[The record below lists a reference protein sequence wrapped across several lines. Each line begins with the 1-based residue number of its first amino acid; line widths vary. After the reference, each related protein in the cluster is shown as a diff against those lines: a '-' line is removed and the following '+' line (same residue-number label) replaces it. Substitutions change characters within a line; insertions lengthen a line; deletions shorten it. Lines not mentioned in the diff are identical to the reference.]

1 MAQKQRSPGLSFNL
15 HDQLVFYGS
24 YHSRGWNQAIHFVFV
39 PLIMWSAGVLLAYAP
54 ALPVDLPS
62 RLSFL
67 PPWIAR
73 RAAALG
79 RLRCY
84 CPPAPPCTHSLQPV
98 LCFCQRCPD
107 PCGRDCGSAAMPN
120 GALVLLV
127 LYTLFYTA
135 LEPVA
140 GLTWGALLALP
151 MWLTATAF
159 QQRVPYAWA
168 WALGVHALS
177 WFAQAR
183 LCLPLRLTTAGPG
196 TRRPAPGLPAQ
207 ALPWAACSLFVR
219 EAGSQPNVCQRSGPW
234 RPRVEGAS
242 IAGKCCSLPSVRS
255 GAVATRCAQ
264 ARTSWLPC

>member
-183 LCLPLRLTTAGPG
+183 RCPLPRLTTAGPG
-196 TRRPAPGLPAQ
+196 TRPACVDADLDPVL
-207 ALPWAACSLFVR
+207 
-219 EAGSQPNVCQRSGPW
+219 
-234 RPRVEGAS
+234 
-242 IAGKCCSLPSVRS
+242 SVRS
-255 GAVATRCAQ
+255 
-264 ARTSWLPC
+264 